1 MAISRPSESAWPN
14 HKRKVTRSGSRK
26 PRHDSPRCN
35 FLFLLA
41 AFLFQNKVGEPTRT
55 KTKRMKRP
63 TVKQLRD
70 YANAIKFFDFD
81 PQKFL
86 DRYDATGWKYGST
99 KITNWMA
106 CVRTWKRTA
115 TRDKPRPPK
124 IPYRLRE
131 SRINFL
137 NRRKA
142 QLLRLRQ
149 TPEVERELERI
160 QTQLHKL

>member
-1 MAISRPSESAWPN
+1 MQAGSPSSDGVKRLDFQSRISRSPEGGKGGFRLDDWRHETN
-14 HKRKVTRSGSRK
+14 ERK
-26 PRHDSPRCN
+26 HD
-35 FLFLLA
+35 
-41 AFLFQNKVGEPTRT
+41 V
-55 KTKRMKRP
+55 KRP
-63 TVKQLRD
+63 TIKQLRD
-70 YANAIKFFDFD
+70 YANAIGFADFD
-81 PQKFL
+81 PQAFL

-115 TRDKPRPPK
+115 NKSKPRPPK

-131 SRINFL
+131 NRINFL